1 MAVRVL
7 TPEEEAMHRARA
19 SSAGGRAA
27 SALLSSGLWR
37 LPSAFPTSNSR
48 SPHGPASPDEAAG
61 AGAGAGAGARDGEG
75 LTAYVA
81 PSRQLLHSLRATG
94 VLDADLA
101 DARAT
106 GWELAMS
113 RVLISL
119 PQDFEPVGTNAAIE
133 DLLAQA
139 VRRLAS
145 LGVRIDVLRTRDG
158 CAVLRA
164 STRSELLGLAQI
176 CELSKGFLE
185 AVPYLAGMKD
195 AGVMVETS
203 CQHGGARGC
212 LYTLT
217 WTQASRT
224 DADTDADA
232 TTAQG
237 GSWAPSRSGMPSSSD
252 IPVIPGIPGIRGSIY
267 HLSGTHGSFPGPRPI
282 PDVGTESAAQTIPL
296 RSADVKPWS
305 RAGTQ
310 ASSEPTGVRTAD
322 HEGLR
327 LQASAETTPGPTRT
341 TPLEPPEQAG
351 TTELERTG
359 SADSQTP
366 EQVASALATPVDTVT
381 EQTMEPEQVA
391 GALATPVD
399 TVTEQTMA
407 SSVRNR
413 RAKRHAWALRR
424 GWLILLAT
432 IIAGAGGYWAGKH
445 ATITYSAQS
454 LLDVRSGATQLGPGN
469 AAEADSLAISYAA
482 IIPTDTALLR
492 VVASQ
497 LGVPT
502 TTVEHGLSVV
512 VERNTSVLAVS
523 YDAPTSQEAMAGAT
537 LLAQAISDGLS
548 PTAAIPPGSIVPVQM
563 PKQAARSGKLNRYG
577 LPLGA
582 TLGFVLGIVLVIAA
596 ERADPRADKASDLAR
611 AIPCP
616 AAEVPGALSL
626 VELSRI
632 LSLREGAS
640 SGEQTTTA
648 VIPLDRRASE
658 AATKLVRDIH
668 DLATASTRPA
678 PHLSVSA
685 TFDSAAGAQQ
695 AAMGEGPTVLAVA
708 RGERLKKVA
717 AAAERLGLL
726 GRTPVLAV
734 LLPRAPQ
741 GH

>member
-48 SPHGPASPDEAAG
+48 SPHGPASPDEA
-61 AGAGAGAGARDGEG
+61 AGAGAGARDGEG

-327 LQASAETTPGPTRT
+327 LQASAETTPGPART

-366 EQVASALATPVDTVT
+366 EQVAS
-381 EQTMEPEQVA
+381 
-391 GALATPVD
+391 ALATPVD

-640 SGEQTTTA
+640 SGEQTTA

-695 AAMGEGPTVLAVA
+695 AAMDEGPTVLAVA